1 MSNLR
6 KGFAIERMLLFHPR
20 LLLEGIHYLQFV
32 SLFRNFLSIHK
43 HKCELFFLKKKK
55 RQESHCSH
63 GFALDSFPLSC
74 VSGGSLCCRPHW
86 ETAFF
91 KRYGELET
99 LCNLPSSQ
107 WKMFRL
113 FPICYYQPVKIFRIY
128 RWVLTHWSGTLL
140 VLKTF
145 TLIPPLWSYL

>member
-55 RQESHCSH
+55 KGR
-63 GFALDSFPLSC
+63 
-74 VSGGSLCCRPHW
+74 
-86 ETAFF
+86 
-91 KRYGELET
+91 
-99 LCNLPSSQ
+99 N
-107 WKMFRL
+107 
-113 FPICYYQPVKIFRIY
+113 RIVHM
-128 RWVLTHWSGTLL
+128 VLH
-140 VLKTF
+140 
-145 TLIPPLWSYL
+145 

>member
-55 RQESHCSH
+55 KA
-63 GFALDSFPLSC
+63 GIALFTWFCIRL
-74 VSGGSLCCRPHW
+74 
-86 ETAFF
+86 
-91 KRYGELET
+91 
-99 LCNLPSSQ
+99 LP
-107 WKMFRL
+107 
-113 FPICYYQPVKIFRIY
+113 
-128 RWVLTHWSGTLL
+128 T
-140 VLKTF
+140 
-145 TLIPPLWSYL
+145 